1 MIKSILTC
9 TDGSAYSETAAH
21 YAVDLASSLRARLAG
36 LHVLD
41 SRLLEGPFLANV
53 SGWIG
58 AQPCADSLGQFRAL
72 MQENGKA
79 MLAALADQASRKD
92 IDLEPLEDWGHPAR
106 IILQREI
113 HTELVVLGLRGEH
126 ADLNPEL
133 VGSTTDRVVRHSTQ
147 PCLLTPASHRPIRR
161 LMAAYDDSAYAAR
174 ALQVAIDLALSLQAP
189 LVILSVV
196 ENGDHEL
203 AMDHADAAMKLAR
216 AHECAAAYMVAEGNV
231 HEVILEQAEALN
243 CDLIIAGAHGHAR
256 IRELILG
263 STATYLMNHTE
274 RPLLLAR

>member
-79 MLAALADQASRKD
+79 MLAAWRIKPAGRTLTWSPRG
-92 IDLEPLEDWGHPAR
+92 LGTPAR
-106 IILQREI
+106 IILQQEI

-133 VGSTTDRVVRHSTQ
+133 VGR
-147 PCLLTPASHRPIRR
+147 RPTGWCATAPSPVCSPRR
-161 LMAAYDDSAYAAR
+161 AIARFDD
-174 ALQVAIDLALSLQAP
+174 
-189 LVILSVV
+189 
-196 ENGDHEL
+196 
-203 AMDHADAAMKLAR
+203 
-216 AHECAAAYMVAEGNV
+216 
-231 HEVILEQAEALN
+231 
-243 CDLIIAGAHGHAR
+243 
-256 IRELILG
+256 
-263 STATYLMNHTE
+263 
-274 RPLLLAR
+274 